1 MRRVV
6 WEDRNG
12 FLRASLIRDNDPDD
26 VAEKGIPVEP
36 PDLEGI
42 DWEEVKRLLH
52 NELVRR
58 QLFTFDDVQREQ
70 RGITVS
76 VVSVMR
82 RKIVELY
89 RLNGGGE

>member
-26 VAEKGIPVEP
+26 VAEQGIPVEP
-36 PDLEGI
+36 PDLEDI

-70 RGITVS
+70 KGITVS

-89 RLNGGGE
+89 RLNGGAE

>member
-1 MRRVV
+1 MRRVL

-26 VAEKGIPVEP
+26 VAEQGIPVEP
-36 PDLEGI
+36 PDLEDI

-70 RGITVS
+70 KGITVS